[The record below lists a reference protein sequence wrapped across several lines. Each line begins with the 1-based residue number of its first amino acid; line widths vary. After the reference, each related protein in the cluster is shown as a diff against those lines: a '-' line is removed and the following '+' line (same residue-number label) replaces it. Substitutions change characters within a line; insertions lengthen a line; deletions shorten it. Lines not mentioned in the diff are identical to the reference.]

1 MSQGL
6 LCHRKYN
13 YNNLDGKGLFQAIDA
28 HDVIVKCRL
37 QIFLSYFGVA
47 VFLTITFYLIMM
59 KDLCVSSIWKT
70 LVCFLM
76 AKVLHYNPVKN
87 ESVVIMPA
95 FGVQHETHY
104 WSGRVIRC
112 FVPLSKILKPVLNEY
127 VTPMTFFFV

>member
-1 MSQGL
+1 MSQGS

-59 KDLCVSSIWKT
+59 KEISKGVPSAQGSHQCRVWGGSMYIANLWF
-70 LVCFLM
+70 FL
-76 AKVLHYNPVKN
+76 NN
-87 ESVVIMPA
+87 IESVVIMPA
-95 FGVQHETHY
+95 FDVQLETHY
-104 WSGRVIRC
+104 WRMEMLDLPYI
-112 FVPLSKILKPVLNEY
+112 I
-127 VTPMTFFFV
+127 T